1 MTNPR
6 TLTVRSLTLG
16 VGVVLLAG
24 GCGNDS
30 TESVIE
36 EIVEQQ
42 GGGDVDLDLDGD
54 GGFSIDT
61 EEGGIT
67 IDDDGNFVV
76 TGPDGEVITG
86 EAGTD
91 GDGGFSVDAEG
102 GGVSIDDD
110 GNFVVTGP
118 DGEVLTGEAG
128 ADGDF
133 NVEGEDGGLSISS
146 GSELPSEWPA
156 EVAKPDGLAIESST
170 VIGSDGEQAI
180 SLYGSAGTDP
190 AAFLDSYSATLI
202 SSGFELT
209 GSLGTGGNATR
220 LLTNGTW
227 GISIGAG
234 GIGGSEQTVSVTLFK
249 ES

>member
-1 MTNPR
+1 MPDQIMKAGVKGISVASMTNPR

-24 GCGNDS
+24 GCGDDS

-76 TGPDGEVITG
+76 TGPDGEVLTG
-86 EAGTD
+86 EAGT
-91 GDGGFSVDAEG
+91 
-102 GGVSIDDD
+102 
-110 GNFVVTGP
+110 
-118 DGEVLTGEAG
+118 
-128 ADGDF
+128 DGDF

-156 EVAKPDGLAIESST
+156 EVAKPDGLAIEGST

-190 AAFLDSYSATLI
+190 AAFLDSYTATLI

-209 GSLGTGGNATR
+209 GSLGTGGDATR

-227 GISIGAG
+227 GISVGAG
-234 GIGGSEQTVSVTLFK
+234 GIGGSEQTVSITLFK